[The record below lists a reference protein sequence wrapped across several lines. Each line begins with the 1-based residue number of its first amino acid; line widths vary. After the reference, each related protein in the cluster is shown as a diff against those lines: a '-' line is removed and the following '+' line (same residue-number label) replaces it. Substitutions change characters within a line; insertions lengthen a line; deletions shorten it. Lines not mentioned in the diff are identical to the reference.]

1 MPFQTIEKPPLLH
14 CTIFCLDTRAVL
26 HYTYRFKIGVLSRII
41 RNGIRNDMKFTAA
54 ATLSEQI
61 TDYLSGKIIK
71 LELKPGERIIE
82 TKLAEE
88 LGTSK
93 APVREALRILEK
105 KKLVKITPRKG
116 ASVTEITE
124 DHVEWIADI
133 FIELL
138 GLAGYKCVT
147 NGTKEEFALI
157 NSFVEQGEMCA
168 QKKDVPGYF
177 DAMLSFALSGLKATR
192 NPILEELIYDLMP
205 VPLRI
210 LFASASMRAD
220 ELVDNFE
227 IVKEGNHY
235 IQTGNPKMAAKTA
248 RKWAI
253 QEKEIALKMV
263 FRMAAA
269 FKA

>member
-1 MPFQTIEKPPLLH
+1 
-14 CTIFCLDTRAVL
+14 
-26 HYTYRFKIGVLSRII
+26 
-41 RNGIRNDMKFTAA
+41 MKFTAA

-124 DHVEWIADI
+124 AQIEWIADI

-147 NGTKEEFALI
+147 NGTKEEFEII
-157 NSFVEQGEMCA
+157 NSFVNQTEICA
-168 QKKDVPGYF
+168 KNKDVSGYF
-177 DAMLSFALSGLKATR
+177 DALLSFALSCMKAAR
-192 NPILEELIYDLMP
+192 NPVLEELIYDLMP

-210 LFASASMRAD
+210 LFVSASMRAD
-220 ELVDNFE
+220 ELVQNFG
-227 IVKEGNHY
+227 IVKAGNHF
-235 IQTGNPKMAAKTA
+235 IQTGNARMAAKTA

-253 QEKEIALKMV
+253 QEKEIALKTIGQ
-263 FRMAAA
+263 MAGA
-269 FKA
+269 KTQKK

>member
-1 MPFQTIEKPPLLH
+1 MEF
-14 CTIFCLDTRAVL
+14 R
-26 HYTYRFKIGVLSRII
+26 
-41 RNGIRNDMKFTAA
+41 AA

-116 ASVTEITE
+116 ASVTEITAE
-124 DHVEWIADI
+124 HVEWIADI

-138 GLAGYKCVT
+138 GLAGYKCVA
-147 NGTKEEFALI
+147 NGTEEEFQVI
-157 NSFVEQGEMCA
+157 DGFVNQVEQCA
-168 QKKDVPGYF
+168 KKKDVPGYF
-177 DAMLSFALSGLKATR
+177 DAMLSFALSGLKAAK
-192 NPILEELIYDLMP
+192 NPILEELMYDLMP

-220 ELVDNFE
+220 ELLENFQ

-235 IQTGNPKMAAKTA
+235 IQTRNPKMAAKTA

-253 QEKEIALKMV
+253 QKKQLALNMV
-263 FRMAAA
+263 CRMAAT
-269 FKA
+269 FQE

>member
-1 MPFQTIEKPPLLH
+1 
-14 CTIFCLDTRAVL
+14 
-26 HYTYRFKIGVLSRII
+26 
-41 RNGIRNDMKFTAA
+41 MKFTAA

-61 TDYLSGKIIK
+61 TDYLSEKIIK

-116 ASVTEITE
+116 ASVTEITL
-124 DHVEWIADI
+124 DHIEWIADI

-138 GLAGYKCVT
+138 GLAGYKCVE
-147 NGTKEEFALI
+147 NGTREDFRNIDA
-157 NSFVEQGEMCA
+157 FVSKGEICA
-168 QKKDVPGYF
+168 KNKDVPGYF
-177 DAMLSFALSGLKATR
+177 DTLLSFALTCLKTAR

-210 LFASASMRAD
+210 LFASATMRAD
-220 ELVDNFE
+220 ELSDNFE
-227 IVKEGNHY
+227 IVK
-235 IQTGNPKMAAKTA
+235 TGNQHIQAGNAKMAAKTA
-248 RKWAI
+248 KKWAI
-253 QEKEIALKMV
+253 QEKNIALKIVGQMV
-263 FRMAAA
+263 A
-269 FKA
+269 KDSSK